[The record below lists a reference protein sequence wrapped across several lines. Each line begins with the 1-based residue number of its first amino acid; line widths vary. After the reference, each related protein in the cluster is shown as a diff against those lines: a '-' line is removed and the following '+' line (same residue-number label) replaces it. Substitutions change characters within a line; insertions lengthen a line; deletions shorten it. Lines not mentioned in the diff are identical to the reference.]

1 MSKPTPVGEMFQPF
15 RDAVK
20 AWLDEQR
27 ERDARRVRLN
37 VNGWAPDDFARQERE
52 AQMREALRQEMGDEA

>member
-1 MSKPTPVGEMFQPF
+1 MSKPTPVNEMLQPF

-37 VNGWAPDDFARQERE
+37 VNGWAPDDFARQERG
-52 AQMREALRQEMGDEA
+52 AQMRDALRQEMNHE

>member
-1 MSKPTPVGEMFQPF
+1 MSKPTPVDEMFQPF

-52 AQMREALRQEMGDEA
+52 AQMRDALRKEMNHE